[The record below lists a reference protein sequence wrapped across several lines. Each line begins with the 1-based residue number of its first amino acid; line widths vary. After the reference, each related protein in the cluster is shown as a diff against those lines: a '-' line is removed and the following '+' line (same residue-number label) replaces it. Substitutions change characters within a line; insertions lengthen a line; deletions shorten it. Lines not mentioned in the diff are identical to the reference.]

1 MLIGLAACGYS
12 LLTLALTARAS
23 EFGDAIQMYLPRVVA
38 YLLNGDRWC
47 DGPCALGEWV
57 VAGMTAVLTCLIVAV
72 LRIPE
77 KQTGRYTG
85 KESERES
92 KYDAGQQPRS

>member
-1 MLIGLAACGYS
+1 MLIGLAVCGYS
-12 LLTLALTARAS
+12 LLTLALIACAS
-23 EFGDAIQMYLPRVVA
+23 EFGDAIQMYLPRVAA
-38 YLLNGDRWC
+38 YHSNGDRWC
-47 DGPCALGEWV
+47 DRPCALGEWEI
-57 VAGMTAVLTCLIVAV
+57 AGATAVLTCLIVAV

-85 KESERES
+85 KESERGS